1 MTFNIINSET
11 TLNNFIT
18 KREHITR
25 ILDNMNDN
33 DYTKILSKWF
43 GFEKKI
49 YKNGMSSRVDLE
61 KHLVSSSSDSSIR
74 SS

>member
-43 GFEKKI
+43 GFEKKLNHMI
-49 YKNGMSSRVDLE
+49 ARQITN
-61 KHLVSSSSDSSIR
+61 HIAFT
-74 SS
+74 